1 MSVYILGGATMK
13 TSRNLSVMD
22 RYMTLWVFL
31 AMVIGIL
38 SGFIFPSLP
47 KLINSWSVGT
57 TSIPIAIGLIL
68 MLYPPLTK
76 VNYGKM
82 GDVFSDKKELTFSLI
97 QNWVVGPLLMFALAI
112 IFLRNYPSYMIGLI
126 MIGLA
131 RCIAM
136 VIVWNE
142 LAHGNN
148 DYAAGLVAINS
159 IFQIIFYSIYA
170 YLFISILPKFFG
182 IQTQTVNI
190 TMSEIAKT
198 VFIYL
203 GIPFILGIS
212 SRYLI
217 IKSKGRGWF
226 EDKYVP
232 KISRITT
239 WALLFTIV
247 VMFSVKG
254 ARVVELPLDAVRVA
268 VPLLLYFVL
277 MFFITFWIAKKTGTS
292 YSISATQ
299 SFTAASN
306 NFELAVAVTVGIF
319 GLNSGEA
326 FAAVIGPMVEVPMMI
341 LLVDVALW
349 IKRKFY

>member
-1 MSVYILGGATMK
+1 MH
-13 TSRNLSVMD
+13 TSKNLSIMD

-31 AMVIGIL
+31 AMALGIL
-38 SGFIFPSLP
+38 SGFVFPSLP

-76 VNYGKM
+76 VNYDKM
-82 GDVFSDKKELTFSLI
+82 GDVFRDKKELTFSLI

-112 IFLRNYPSYMIGLI
+112 IFLRNYPNYMIGLI

-148 DYAAGLVAINS
+148 DYAAGLVALNS
-159 IFQIIFYSIYA
+159 LFQIIFYSVYG
-170 YLFISILPKFFG
+170 YLFISVLPKLFG

-190 TMSEIAKT
+190 TMGEIAKT

-203 GIPFILGIS
+203 GIPFILGIG
-212 SRYLI
+212 SRYMI
-217 IKSKGRGWF
+217 INTKGRDWF

-254 ARVVELPLDAVRVA
+254 AQVVQLPLDAVRIA
-268 VPLLLYFVL
+268 IPLLLYFVL
-277 MFFITFWIAKKTGTS
+277 MFFITFWIAKKTGTN

-326 FAAVIGPMVEVPMMI
+326 FAAVIGPMVEVPVMI

-349 IKRKFY
+349 IKRRFY

>member
-1 MSVYILGGATMK
+1 MH
-13 TSRNLSVMD
+13 TSKNLSLMD

-31 AMVIGIL
+31 AMALGIL
-38 SGFIFPSLP
+38 SGFVFPSLP

-76 VNYGKM
+76 VNYEKM
-82 GDVFSDKKELTFSLI
+82 GDVFRDKKELTFSLI
-97 QNWVVGPLLMFALAI
+97 QNWIVGPLLMFALAI
-112 IFLRNYPSYMIGLI
+112 IFLQNYPNYMIGLI

-136 VIVWNE
+136 VIVWNG

-148 DYAAGLVAINS
+148 EYAAGLVALNS
-159 IFQIIFYSIYA
+159 LFQIIFYSVYA
-170 YLFISILPKFFG
+170 YFFISILPKLFG
-182 IQTQTVNI
+182 IQTQTINI
-190 TMSEIAKT
+190 TMGEIAKT

-203 GIPFILGIS
+203 GIPFILGIG

-217 IKSKGRGWF
+217 INTKGRDWF

-254 ARVVELPLDAVRVA
+254 ARVVQLPLDAVRIA
-268 VPLLLYFVL
+268 IPLLLYFVL
-277 MFFITFWIAKKTGTS
+277 MFFITFWIAKKTGTN

-326 FAAVIGPMVEVPMMI
+326 FAAVIGPMVEVPVMI

-349 IKRKFY
+349 IKRRFY

>member
-1 MSVYILGGATMK
+1 MH
-13 TSRNLSVMD
+13 TSKNLSIMD

-31 AMVIGIL
+31 AMALGIL
-38 SGFIFPSLP
+38 SGFVFPSLP

-76 VNYGKM
+76 VNYDKM
-82 GDVFSDKKELTFSLI
+82 GDVFRDKKELTFSLI

-112 IFLRNYPSYMIGLI
+112 IFLRNYPNYMIGLI

-148 DYAAGLVAINS
+148 DYAAGLVALNS
-159 IFQIIFYSIYA
+159 LFQIIFYSVYG
-170 YLFISILPKFFG
+170 YLFISVLPKLFG

-203 GIPFILGIS
+203 GIPFILGIG

-217 IKSKGRGWF
+217 INTKGRDWF

-254 ARVVELPLDAVRVA
+254 ARVVQLPLDAVRIA
-268 VPLLLYFVL
+268 IPLLLYFVL
-277 MFFITFWIAKKTGTS
+277 MFFITFWIAKKTGTN

-326 FAAVIGPMVEVPMMI
+326 FAAVIGPMVEVPVMI

-349 IKRKFY
+349 IKRRFY

>member
-1 MSVYILGGATMK
+1 MK
-13 TSRNLSVMD
+13 TSKNLSFMD

-31 AMVIGIL
+31 AMALGIL

-76 VNYGKM
+76 VNYEKM
-82 GDVFSDKKELTFSLI
+82 GDVFRDKKELSFSLI
-97 QNWVVGPLLMFALAI
+97 QNWIVGPLLMFALAI
-112 IFLRNYPSYMIGLI
+112 IFLHNYPNYMIGLI

-148 DYAAGLVAINS
+148 DYAAGLVALNS

-170 YLFISILPKFFG
+170 YIFISVLPKLFG
-182 IQTQTVNI
+182 IKTQTVNI
-190 TMSEIAKT
+190 TMGEIAKT

-203 GIPFILGIS
+203 GIPFILGGC

-217 IKSKGRGWF
+217 IKGKGKDWF

-254 ARVVELPLDAVRVA
+254 AKVVQLPLDAIHIA
-268 VPLLLYFVL
+268 IPLLLYFIL
-277 MFFITFWIAKKTGTS
+277 MFFLTFWIAKRNGTN
-292 YSISATQ
+292 YPISATQ
-299 SFTAASN
+299 SFTASSN
-306 NFELAVAVTVGIF
+306 NFELAVAVTVGVF

-326 FAAVIGPMVEVPMMI
+326 FAAVIGPMIEVPVMM
-341 LLVDVALW
+341 LLVDVSLW
-349 IKRKFY
+349 IKRRFY

>member
-1 MSVYILGGATMK
+1 MH
-13 TSRNLSVMD
+13 TSKNLSIMD

-31 AMVIGIL
+31 AMALGIL
-38 SGFIFPSLP
+38 SGFVFPSLP

-76 VNYGKM
+76 VNYDKM
-82 GDVFSDKKELTFSLI
+82 GDVFRDKKELTFSLI

-112 IFLRNYPSYMIGLI
+112 IFLRNYPNYMIGLI

-148 DYAAGLVAINS
+148 DYAAGLVALNS
-159 IFQIIFYSIYA
+159 LFQIIFYSVYG
-170 YLFISILPKFFG
+170 YLFISVLPKLFG

-190 TMSEIAKT
+190 TMGEIAKT

-203 GIPFILGIS
+203 GIPFILGIG

-217 IKSKGRGWF
+217 INTKGRDWF

-254 ARVVELPLDAVRVA
+254 AQVVQLPLDAVRIA
-268 VPLLLYFVL
+268 IPLLLYFVL
-277 MFFITFWIAKKTGTS
+277 MFFITFWIAKKTGTN

-326 FAAVIGPMVEVPMMI
+326 FAAVIGPMVEVPVMI
-341 LLVDVALW
+341 LLVDVALR
-349 IKRKFY
+349 IKRRFY

>member
-1 MSVYILGGATMK
+1 
-13 TSRNLSVMD
+13 
-22 RYMTLWVFL
+22 MTLWVFL
-31 AMVIGIL
+31 AMALGIL
-38 SGFIFPSLP
+38 SGFVFPSLP

-76 VNYGKM
+76 VNYEKM
-82 GDVFSDKKELTFSLI
+82 GDVFRDKKELTFSLI

-112 IFLRNYPSYMIGLI
+112 IFLRNYPNYMIGLI

-148 DYAAGLVAINS
+148 DYAAGLVALNS
-159 IFQIIFYSIYA
+159 LFQIIFYSVYG
-170 YLFISILPKFFG
+170 YLFISVLPKLFG

-190 TMSEIAKT
+190 TMGEIAKT

-203 GIPFILGIS
+203 GIPFILGIG

-217 IKSKGRGWF
+217 INTKGRDWF

-254 ARVVELPLDAVRVA
+254 AQVVQLPLDAVRIA
-268 VPLLLYFVL
+268 IPLLLYFVL
-277 MFFITFWIAKKTGTS
+277 MFFITFWIAKKTGTN

-326 FAAVIGPMVEVPMMI
+326 FAAVIGPMVEVPVMI

-349 IKRKFY
+349 IKRRFY

>member
-1 MSVYILGGATMK
+1 MK
-13 TSRNLSVMD
+13 KSKNLSFMD

-31 AMVIGIL
+31 AMALGIL

-47 KLINSWSVGT
+47 KLINSWSIGT

-82 GDVFSDKKELTFSLI
+82 GDVFRDKKELSFSLI
-97 QNWVVGPLLMFALAI
+97 QNWIVGPLLMFALAI
-112 IFLRNYPSYMIGLI
+112 IFLHNYPNYMIGLI

-148 DYAAGLVAINS
+148 DYAAGLVALNS

-170 YLFISILPKFFG
+170 YIFISVLPKLFG
-182 IQTQTVNI
+182 IKTQTVNI
-190 TMSEIAKT
+190 TMGEIAKT

-203 GIPFILGIS
+203 GIPFILGVC

-217 IKSKGRGWF
+217 IKDKGKDWF

-254 ARVVELPLDAVRVA
+254 AKVVQLPLDAIRIA
-268 VPLLLYFVL
+268 IPLLLYFIL
-277 MFFITFWIAKKTGTS
+277 MFFLTFWIAKRTGTN
-292 YSISATQ
+292 YPISATQ
-299 SFTAASN
+299 SFTASSN
-306 NFELAVAVTVGIF
+306 NFELAVAVTVGVF

-326 FAAVIGPMVEVPMMI
+326 FAAVIGPMIEVPVMM
-341 LLVDVALW
+341 LLVDVSLW
-349 IKRKFY
+349 IKRRFY

>member
-1 MSVYILGGATMK
+1 MK
-13 TSRNLSVMD
+13 TSKNLSFMD

-31 AMVIGIL
+31 AMALGIL

-76 VNYGKM
+76 VNYEKM
-82 GDVFSDKKELTFSLI
+82 GDVFRDKKELSFSLI
-97 QNWVVGPLLMFALAI
+97 QNWIVGPLLMFALAI
-112 IFLRNYPSYMIGLI
+112 IFLHNYPNYMIGLI

-148 DYAAGLVAINS
+148 DYAAGLVALNS

-170 YLFISILPKFFG
+170 YIFISVLPKLFG
-182 IQTQTVNI
+182 IKTQTVNI
-190 TMSEIAKT
+190 TMGEIAKT

-203 GIPFILGIS
+203 GIPFILGVC

-217 IKSKGRGWF
+217 IKGEGKDWF

-254 ARVVELPLDAVRVA
+254 AKVVQLPLDAIRIA
-268 VPLLLYFVL
+268 IPLLLYFIL
-277 MFFITFWIAKKTGTS
+277 MFFLTFWIAKRTGTN
-292 YSISATQ
+292 YPISATQ
-299 SFTAASN
+299 SFTASSN
-306 NFELAVAVTVGIF
+306 NFELAVAVTVGVF

-326 FAAVIGPMVEVPMMI
+326 FAAVIGPMIEVPVMM
-341 LLVDVALW
+341 LLVDVSLW
-349 IKRKFY
+349 IKRRFY

>member
-1 MSVYILGGATMK
+1 MH
-13 TSRNLSVMD
+13 TSKNLSIMD

-31 AMVIGIL
+31 AMALGIL
-38 SGFIFPSLP
+38 SGFVFPSLP

-76 VNYGKM
+76 VNYEKM
-82 GDVFSDKKELTFSLI
+82 GDVFRDNKELTFSLI

-112 IFLRNYPSYMIGLI
+112 IFLRNYPNYMIGLI

-148 DYAAGLVAINS
+148 DYAAGLVALNS
-159 IFQIIFYSIYA
+159 LFQIIFYSVYG
-170 YLFISILPKFFG
+170 YLFISVLPKLFG

-190 TMSEIAKT
+190 TMGEIAKT

-203 GIPFILGIS
+203 GIPFILGIG

-217 IKSKGRGWF
+217 INTKGRDWF

-254 ARVVELPLDAVRVA
+254 ARVVQLPLDAVRIA
-268 VPLLLYFVL
+268 IPLLLYFVL
-277 MFFITFWIAKKTGTS
+277 MFFITFWIAKKTGTN

-326 FAAVIGPMVEVPMMI
+326 FAAVIGPMVEVPVMI

-349 IKRKFY
+349 IKRRFY

>member
-1 MSVYILGGATMK
+1 MN
-13 TSRNLSVMD
+13 TSKNLSIMD

-31 AMVIGIL
+31 AMALGIL
-38 SGFIFPSLP
+38 SGFVFPSLP
-47 KLINSWSVGT
+47 KLINSWSIGT

-76 VNYGKM
+76 VNYEKM
-82 GDVFSDKKELTFSLI
+82 GDVFRDKKELTFSLI
-97 QNWVVGPLLMFALAI
+97 QNWIVGPLLMFALAI
-112 IFLRNYPSYMIGLI
+112 IFLRNYPNYMIGLI

-148 DYAAGLVAINS
+148 DYAAGLVALNS
-159 IFQIIFYSIYA
+159 IFQIILYSVYA
-170 YLFISILPKFFG
+170 YFFISVLPKFFG
-182 IQTQTVNI
+182 IHTQTLNI
-190 TMSEIAKT
+190 TMGEIAKT

-203 GIPFILGIS
+203 GIPFILGIG

-217 IKSKGRGWF
+217 INTKGRDWF

-254 ARVVELPLDAVRVA
+254 ARVVQLPLDAVRVA

-277 MFFITFWIAKKTGTS
+277 MFFITFWIAKKTGTN
-292 YSISATQ
+292 YAISATQ

-326 FAAVIGPMVEVPMMI
+326 FAAVIGPMVEVPVMI

-349 IKRKFY
+349 IKRRFY

>member
-1 MSVYILGGATMK
+1 MK
-13 TSRNLSVMD
+13 KSKNLSFMD

-31 AMVIGIL
+31 AMALGIL

-47 KLINSWSVGT
+47 KLINSWSIGT

-82 GDVFSDKKELTFSLI
+82 GDVFRDKKELSFSLI
-97 QNWVVGPLLMFALAI
+97 QNWIVGPLLMFALAI
-112 IFLRNYPSYMIGLI
+112 IFLHNYPNYMIGLI
-126 MIGLA
+126 MIGLS

-148 DYAAGLVAINS
+148 DYAAGLVALNS

-170 YLFISILPKFFG
+170 YIFISVLPKLFG
-182 IQTQTVNI
+182 IKTQTVNI
-190 TMSEIAKT
+190 TMGEIAKT

-203 GIPFILGIS
+203 GIPFILGVC

-217 IKSKGRGWF
+217 IKSKGKDWF
-226 EDKYVP
+226 EDKCVP

-254 ARVVELPLDAVRVA
+254 AKVVQLPLDAIRIA
-268 VPLLLYFVL
+268 IPLLLYFIL
-277 MFFITFWIAKKTGTS
+277 MFFLTFWIAKRTGTN
-292 YSISATQ
+292 YPISATQ
-299 SFTAASN
+299 SFTASSN
-306 NFELAVAVTVGIF
+306 NFELAVAVTVGVF

-326 FAAVIGPMVEVPMMI
+326 FAAVIGPMIEVPVMM
-341 LLVDVALW
+341 LLVDVSLW
-349 IKRKFY
+349 IKRRFY

>member
-1 MSVYILGGATMK
+1 MH
-13 TSRNLSVMD
+13 TSKNLSIMD

-31 AMVIGIL
+31 AMALGIL
-38 SGFIFPSLP
+38 SGFVFPSLP

-76 VNYGKM
+76 VNYEKM
-82 GDVFSDKKELTFSLI
+82 GDVFRDKKELTFSLI

-112 IFLRNYPSYMIGLI
+112 IFLRNYPNYMIGLI

-148 DYAAGLVAINS
+148 DYAAGLVALNS
-159 IFQIIFYSIYA
+159 LFQIIFYSVYG
-170 YLFISILPKFFG
+170 YLFISVLPKLFG

-190 TMSEIAKT
+190 TMGEIAKT

-203 GIPFILGIS
+203 GIPFILGIG

-217 IKSKGRGWF
+217 INTKGRDRF

-254 ARVVELPLDAVRVA
+254 AQVVQLPLDAVRIA
-268 VPLLLYFVL
+268 IPLLLYFVL
-277 MFFITFWIAKKTGTS
+277 MFFITFWIAKKTGTN

-326 FAAVIGPMVEVPMMI
+326 FAAVIGPMVEVPVMI

-349 IKRKFY
+349 IKRRFY

>member
-1 MSVYILGGATMK
+1 MK
-13 TSRNLSVMD
+13 KSKNLSFMD

-31 AMVIGIL
+31 AMALGIL

-47 KLINSWSVGT
+47 KLINSWSIGT

-82 GDVFSDKKELTFSLI
+82 GDVFRDKKELSFSLI
-97 QNWVVGPLLMFALAI
+97 QNWIVGPLLMFALAI
-112 IFLRNYPSYMIGLI
+112 IFLHNYPNYMIGLI
-126 MIGLA
+126 MIGLS

-148 DYAAGLVAINS
+148 DYAAGLVALNS

-170 YLFISILPKFFG
+170 YIFISVLPKLFG
-182 IQTQTVNI
+182 IKTQTVNI
-190 TMSEIAKT
+190 TMGEIAKT

-203 GIPFILGIS
+203 GIPFILGVC

-217 IKSKGRGWF
+217 IKSKGKDWF

-254 ARVVELPLDAVRVA
+254 AKVVQLPLDAIRIA
-268 VPLLLYFVL
+268 IPLLLYFIL
-277 MFFITFWIAKKTGTS
+277 MFFLTFWIAKRSGTN
-292 YSISATQ
+292 YPISATQ
-299 SFTAASN
+299 SFTASSN
-306 NFELAVAVTVGIF
+306 NFELAVAVTVGVF

-326 FAAVIGPMVEVPMMI
+326 FAAVIGPMIEVPVMM
-341 LLVDVALW
+341 LLVDVSLW
-349 IKRKFY
+349 IKRRFY

>member
-1 MSVYILGGATMK
+1 MK
-13 TSRNLSVMD
+13 KSKNLSFMD

-31 AMVIGIL
+31 AMALGIL

-47 KLINSWSVGT
+47 KLINSWSIGT

-82 GDVFSDKKELTFSLI
+82 GDVFRDKKELSFSLI
-97 QNWVVGPLLMFALAI
+97 QNWIVGPLLMFALAI
-112 IFLRNYPSYMIGLI
+112 IFLHNYPNYMIGLI

-148 DYAAGLVAINS
+148 DYAAGLVALNS
-159 IFQIIFYSIYA
+159 IFEIIFYSIYA
-170 YLFISILPKFFG
+170 YIFISVLPKLFG
-182 IQTQTVNI
+182 IKTQTINI
-190 TMSEIAKT
+190 TMGEIAKT

-203 GIPFILGIS
+203 GIPFILGVC

-217 IKSKGRGWF
+217 IKSKGKDWF

-254 ARVVELPLDAVRVA
+254 AKVVQLPLDAIRIA
-268 VPLLLYFVL
+268 IPLLLYFIL
-277 MFFITFWIAKKTGTS
+277 MFFLTFWIAKRTGTN
-292 YSISATQ
+292 YPISATQ
-299 SFTAASN
+299 SFTASSN
-306 NFELAVAVTVGIF
+306 NFELAVAVTVGVF

-326 FAAVIGPMVEVPMMI
+326 FAAVIGPMIEVPVMM
-341 LLVDVALW
+341 LLVDVSLW
-349 IKRKFY
+349 IKRRFY

>member
-1 MSVYILGGATMK
+1 MH
-13 TSRNLSVMD
+13 TSKNLSIMD

-31 AMVIGIL
+31 AMALGIL
-38 SGFIFPSLP
+38 SGFVFPSLP

-76 VNYGKM
+76 VNYDKM
-82 GDVFSDKKELTFSLI
+82 GDVFRDKKELTFSLI

-112 IFLRNYPSYMIGLI
+112 IFLRNYPNYMIGLI

-136 VIVWNE
+136 IIVWNE

-148 DYAAGLVAINS
+148 DYAAGLVALNS
-159 IFQIIFYSIYA
+159 LFQIIFYSVYG
-170 YLFISILPKFFG
+170 YLFISVLPKLFG

-203 GIPFILGIS
+203 GIPFILGIG

-217 IKSKGRGWF
+217 INTKGRDWF

-254 ARVVELPLDAVRVA
+254 ARVVQLPLDAVRIA
-268 VPLLLYFVL
+268 IPLLLYFVL
-277 MFFITFWIAKKTGTS
+277 MFFITFWIAKKTGTN

-326 FAAVIGPMVEVPMMI
+326 FAAVIGPMVEVPVMI

-349 IKRKFY
+349 IKRRFY

>member
-1 MSVYILGGATMK
+1 MH
-13 TSRNLSVMD
+13 TSKNLSIMD

-31 AMVIGIL
+31 AMALGIL
-38 SGFIFPSLP
+38 SGFVFPSLP

-76 VNYGKM
+76 VNYDKM
-82 GDVFSDKKELTFSLI
+82 GDVFRDKKELTFSLI

-112 IFLRNYPSYMIGLI
+112 IFLRNYPNYMIGLI

-148 DYAAGLVAINS
+148 DYAAGLVALNS
-159 IFQIIFYSIYA
+159 LFQIIFYSVYG
-170 YLFISILPKFFG
+170 YLFISVLPKLFG

-190 TMSEIAKT
+190 TMGEIAKT

-203 GIPFILGIS
+203 GIPFILGIG

-217 IKSKGRGWF
+217 INTKGRDWF

-254 ARVVELPLDAVRVA
+254 ARVVQLPLDAVRIA
-268 VPLLLYFVL
+268 IPLLLYFVL
-277 MFFITFWIAKKTGTS
+277 MFFITFWIAKKTGTN

-326 FAAVIGPMVEVPMMI
+326 FAAVIGPMVEVPVMI

-349 IKRKFY
+349 IKRRFY

>member
-1 MSVYILGGATMK
+1 MH
-13 TSRNLSVMD
+13 TSKNLSIMD

-31 AMVIGIL
+31 AMALGIL
-38 SGFIFPSLP
+38 SGLVFPSLP

-76 VNYGKM
+76 VNYEKM
-82 GDVFSDKKELTFSLI
+82 GDVFRDKKELTFSLI

-112 IFLRNYPSYMIGLI
+112 IFLRNYPNYMIGLI

-148 DYAAGLVAINS
+148 DYAAGLVALNS
-159 IFQIIFYSIYA
+159 LFQIIFYSVYG
-170 YLFISILPKFFG
+170 YLFISVLPKLFG

-203 GIPFILGIS
+203 GIPFILGIG

-217 IKSKGRGWF
+217 INTKGRDWF

-254 ARVVELPLDAVRVA
+254 ARVVQLPLDAVQIA
-268 VPLLLYFVL
+268 IPLLLYFVL
-277 MFFITFWIAKKTGTS
+277 MFFITFWIAKKTGTN

-326 FAAVIGPMVEVPMMI
+326 FAAVIGPMVEVPVMI

-349 IKRKFY
+349 IKRRFY

>member
-1 MSVYILGGATMK
+1 MH
-13 TSRNLSVMD
+13 TSKNLSIMD

-31 AMVIGIL
+31 AMALGIL
-38 SGFIFPSLP
+38 SGFVFPSLP

-76 VNYGKM
+76 VNYDKM
-82 GDVFSDKKELTFSLI
+82 GDVLRDKKELTFSLI

-112 IFLRNYPSYMIGLI
+112 IFLRNYPNYMIGLI

-148 DYAAGLVAINS
+148 DYAAGLVALNS
-159 IFQIIFYSIYA
+159 LFQIIFYSVYG
-170 YLFISILPKFFG
+170 YLFISVLPKLFG

-203 GIPFILGIS
+203 GIPFILGIG

-217 IKSKGRGWF
+217 INTKGRDWF

-254 ARVVELPLDAVRVA
+254 ARVVQLPLDAVRIA
-268 VPLLLYFVL
+268 IPLLLYFVL
-277 MFFITFWIAKKTGTS
+277 MFFITFWIAKKTGTN

-326 FAAVIGPMVEVPMMI
+326 FAAVIGPMVEVPVMI

-349 IKRKFY
+349 IKRRFY

>member
-1 MSVYILGGATMK
+1 MH
-13 TSRNLSVMD
+13 TSKNLSIMD

-31 AMVIGIL
+31 AMALGIL
-38 SGFIFPSLP
+38 SGFVFPSLP

-76 VNYGKM
+76 VNYEKM
-82 GDVFSDKKELTFSLI
+82 GDVFRDKKELTFSLI

-112 IFLRNYPSYMIGLI
+112 IFLRNYPNYMIGLI

-148 DYAAGLVAINS
+148 DYAAGLVALNS
-159 IFQIIFYSIYA
+159 LFQIIFYSVYG
-170 YLFISILPKFFG
+170 YLFISVLPKLFG

-190 TMSEIAKT
+190 TMGEIAKT

-203 GIPFILGIS
+203 GIPFILGIG

-217 IKSKGRGWF
+217 INTKGRDWF

-254 ARVVELPLDAVRVA
+254 AQVVQLPLDAVRIA
-268 VPLLLYFVL
+268 IPLLLYFVL
-277 MFFITFWIAKKTGTS
+277 MFFITFWIAKKTGTN

-326 FAAVIGPMVEVPMMI
+326 FAAVIGPMVEVPVMI

-349 IKRKFY
+349 IKRRFY

>member
-1 MSVYILGGATMK
+1 MK
-13 TSRNLSVMD
+13 KSKNLSFMD

-31 AMVIGIL
+31 AMALGIL

-47 KLINSWSVGT
+47 KLINSWSIGT

-82 GDVFSDKKELTFSLI
+82 GDVFRDKKELSFSLI
-97 QNWVVGPLLMFALAI
+97 QNWIVGPLLMFALAI
-112 IFLRNYPSYMIGLI
+112 IFLHNYPNYMIGLI

-148 DYAAGLVAINS
+148 DYAAGLVALNS
-159 IFQIIFYSIYA
+159 ICQIIFYSIYA
-170 YLFISILPKFFG
+170 YIFISVLPKLFG
-182 IQTQTVNI
+182 IKTQTVNI
-190 TMSEIAKT
+190 TMGEIAKT

-203 GIPFILGIS
+203 GIPFILGVC

-217 IKSKGRGWF
+217 IKSKGKNWF

-254 ARVVELPLDAVRVA
+254 AKVVQLPLDAIRIA
-268 VPLLLYFVL
+268 IPLLLYFIL
-277 MFFITFWIAKKTGTS
+277 MFFLTFWIAKRSGTN
-292 YSISATQ
+292 YPISATQ
-299 SFTAASN
+299 SFTASSN
-306 NFELAVAVTVGIF
+306 NFELAVAVTVGVF

-326 FAAVIGPMVEVPMMI
+326 FAAVIGPMIEVPVMM
-341 LLVDVALW
+341 LLVDVSLW
-349 IKRKFY
+349 IKRRFY

>member
-1 MSVYILGGATMK
+1 
-13 TSRNLSVMD
+13 MD

-31 AMVIGIL
+31 AMALGIL
-38 SGFIFPSLP
+38 SGFVFPSLP

-76 VNYGKM
+76 VNYEKM
-82 GDVFSDKKELTFSLI
+82 GDVFRDKKELTFSLI

-112 IFLRNYPSYMIGLI
+112 IFLRNYPNYMIGLI

-148 DYAAGLVAINS
+148 DYAAGLVALNS
-159 IFQIIFYSIYA
+159 LFQIIFYSVYG
-170 YLFISILPKFFG
+170 YLFISVLPKLFG

-190 TMSEIAKT
+190 TMGEIAKT

-203 GIPFILGIS
+203 GIPFILGIG

-217 IKSKGRGWF
+217 INTKGRDWF

-254 ARVVELPLDAVRVA
+254 AQVVQLPLDAVRIA
-268 VPLLLYFVL
+268 IPLLLYFVL
-277 MFFITFWIAKKTGTS
+277 MFFITFWIAKKTGTN
-292 YSISATQ
+292 YSISAAQ

-326 FAAVIGPMVEVPMMI
+326 FAAVIGPMVEVPVMI

-349 IKRKFY
+349 IKRRFY

>member
-1 MSVYILGGATMK
+1 MH
-13 TSRNLSVMD
+13 TSKNLSIMD

-31 AMVIGIL
+31 AMALGIL
-38 SGFIFPSLP
+38 SGFVFPSLP

-76 VNYGKM
+76 VNYEKM
-82 GDVFSDKKELTFSLI
+82 GDVFRDKKELTFSLI

-112 IFLRNYPSYMIGLI
+112 IFLRNYPNYMIGLI

-148 DYAAGLVAINS
+148 DYAAGLVALNS
-159 IFQIIFYSIYA
+159 LFQIIFYSVYG
-170 YLFISILPKFFG
+170 YLFISVLPKFFG

-203 GIPFILGIS
+203 GVPFILGIG

-217 IKSKGRGWF
+217 INTKGRDWF

-254 ARVVELPLDAVRVA
+254 ARVVQLPLDAVRIA
-268 VPLLLYFVL
+268 IPLLLYFVL
-277 MFFITFWIAKKTGTS
+277 MFFITFWIAKKTGTN

-326 FAAVIGPMVEVPMMI
+326 FAAVIGPMVEVPVMI

-349 IKRKFY
+349 IKRRFY

>member
-1 MSVYILGGATMK
+1 
-13 TSRNLSVMD
+13 MD

-31 AMVIGIL
+31 AMALGIL
-38 SGFIFPSLP
+38 SGFVFPSLP

-76 VNYGKM
+76 VNYEKM
-82 GDVFSDKKELTFSLI
+82 GDVFRDKKELTFSLI

-112 IFLRNYPSYMIGLI
+112 IFLRNYPNYMIGLI

-148 DYAAGLVAINS
+148 DYAAGLVALNS
-159 IFQIIFYSIYA
+159 LFQIIFYSVYG
-170 YLFISILPKFFG
+170 YLFISVLPKLFG

-203 GIPFILGIS
+203 GIPFILGIG

-217 IKSKGRGWF
+217 INTKGRDWF

-254 ARVVELPLDAVRVA
+254 AQVVQLPLDAVRIA
-268 VPLLLYFVL
+268 IPLLLYFVL
-277 MFFITFWIAKKTGTS
+277 MFFITFWIAKKTGTN

-326 FAAVIGPMVEVPMMI
+326 FAAVIGPMVEVPVMI

-349 IKRKFY
+349 IKRRFY

>member
-1 MSVYILGGATMK
+1 MK
-13 TSRNLSVMD
+13 TSKNLSFMD

-31 AMVIGIL
+31 AMALGIL

-82 GDVFSDKKELTFSLI
+82 GDVFRDKKELSCSLI
-97 QNWVVGPLLMFALAI
+97 QNWIVGPLLMFALAI
-112 IFLRNYPSYMIGLI
+112 IFLHNYPNYMIGLI

-148 DYAAGLVAINS
+148 DYAAGLVALNS

-170 YLFISILPKFFG
+170 YIFISVLPKLFG
-182 IQTQTVNI
+182 IKTQTVNI
-190 TMSEIAKT
+190 TMGEIAKT

-203 GIPFILGIS
+203 GIPFIVGVC

-217 IKSKGRGWF
+217 INGKGKDWF
-226 EDKYVP
+226 EDKYFA
-232 KISRITT
+232 KISSITT

-254 ARVVELPLDAVRVA
+254 AKVVQLPLDAIRIA
-268 VPLLLYFVL
+268 IPLLLYFIL
-277 MFFITFWIAKKTGTS
+277 MFFLTFWIAKRTGTN
-292 YSISATQ
+292 YPISATQ
-299 SFTAASN
+299 SFTASSN
-306 NFELAVAVTVGIF
+306 NFELAVAVTVGVF

-326 FAAVIGPMVEVPMMI
+326 FAAVIGPMIEVPVMM
-341 LLVDVALW
+341 LLVDVSLW
-349 IKRKFY
+349 IKRRFY

>member
-1 MSVYILGGATMK
+1 MH
-13 TSRNLSVMD
+13 TSKNLSIMD

-31 AMVIGIL
+31 AMALGIL
-38 SGFIFPSLP
+38 SGFVFPSLP

-76 VNYGKM
+76 VNYEKM
-82 GDVFSDKKELTFSLI
+82 GDVFRDKKELTFSLI

-112 IFLRNYPSYMIGLI
+112 IFLRNYPNYMIGLI

-148 DYAAGLVAINS
+148 DYAAGLVALNS
-159 IFQIIFYSIYA
+159 LFQIIFYSVYG
-170 YLFISILPKFFG
+170 YLFISVLPKLFG

-203 GIPFILGIS
+203 GIPFILGIG

-217 IKSKGRGWF
+217 INTKGRDWF

-254 ARVVELPLDAVRVA
+254 AQVVQLPLDAVRIA
-268 VPLLLYFVL
+268 IPLLLYFVL
-277 MFFITFWIAKKTGTS
+277 MFFITFWIAKKTGTN

-326 FAAVIGPMVEVPMMI
+326 FAAVIGPMVEVPVMI

-349 IKRKFY
+349 IKRRFY

>member
-1 MSVYILGGATMK
+1 MH
-13 TSRNLSVMD
+13 TSKNLSIMD

-31 AMVIGIL
+31 AMALGIL
-38 SGFIFPSLP
+38 SGFVFPSLP

-76 VNYGKM
+76 VNYEKM
-82 GDVFSDKKELTFSLI
+82 GDVFRDKKELTFSLI

-112 IFLRNYPSYMIGLI
+112 IFLRNYPNYMIGLI

-148 DYAAGLVAINS
+148 DYAAGLVALNS
-159 IFQIIFYSIYA
+159 LFQIIFYSVYG
-170 YLFISILPKFFG
+170 YLFISVLPKLFG

-190 TMSEIAKT
+190 TMGEIAKT

-203 GIPFILGIS
+203 GIPFILGIG

-217 IKSKGRGWF
+217 INTKGRDWF

-239 WALLFTIV
+239 WALLFTTV

-254 ARVVELPLDAVRVA
+254 AQVVQLPLDAVRIA
-268 VPLLLYFVL
+268 IPLLLYFVL
-277 MFFITFWIAKKTGTS
+277 MFFITFWIAKKTGTN

-326 FAAVIGPMVEVPMMI
+326 FAAVIGPMVEVPVMI

-349 IKRKFY
+349 IKRRFY

>member
-1 MSVYILGGATMK
+1 MH
-13 TSRNLSVMD
+13 TSKNLSIMD

-31 AMVIGIL
+31 AMALGIL
-38 SGFIFPSLP
+38 SGFVFPSLP

-76 VNYGKM
+76 VNYEKM
-82 GDVFSDKKELTFSLI
+82 GDVFRDKKELTFSLI

-112 IFLRNYPSYMIGLI
+112 IFLRNYPNYMIGLI

-148 DYAAGLVAINS
+148 DYAAGLVALNS
-159 IFQIIFYSIYA
+159 LFQIIFYSVYA
-170 YLFISILPKFFG
+170 YFFISVLPKLFG

-190 TMSEIAKT
+190 TMGEIAKT

-203 GIPFILGIS
+203 GIPFILGIG

-217 IKSKGRGWF
+217 INTKGRDWF
-226 EDKYVP
+226 EDRYVP

-254 ARVVELPLDAVRVA
+254 ARVVQLPLDAVRIA
-268 VPLLLYFVL
+268 IPLLLYFVL
-277 MFFITFWIAKKTGTS
+277 MFFITFWIAKKTGTN

-326 FAAVIGPMVEVPMMI
+326 FAAVIGPMVEVPVMI

-349 IKRKFY
+349 IKRRFY

>member
-1 MSVYILGGATMK
+1 MK
-13 TSRNLSVMD
+13 TSKNLSFMD

-31 AMVIGIL
+31 AMALGIL

-47 KLINSWSVGT
+47 KLINSWSIGT

-82 GDVFSDKKELTFSLI
+82 GDVFRDKKELSFSLI
-97 QNWVVGPLLMFALAI
+97 QNWIVGPLLMFALAI
-112 IFLRNYPSYMIGLI
+112 IFLHNYPNYMIGLI

-148 DYAAGLVAINS
+148 DYAAGLVALNS

-170 YLFISILPKFFG
+170 YIFISVLPKLFG
-182 IQTQTVNI
+182 IKTQTVNI
-190 TMSEIAKT
+190 TMGEIAKT

-203 GIPFILGIS
+203 GIPFILGVC

-217 IKSKGRGWF
+217 IKSKGKDWF

-254 ARVVELPLDAVRVA
+254 AKVVQLPLDAIRIA
-268 VPLLLYFVL
+268 IPLLLYFIL
-277 MFFITFWIAKKTGTS
+277 MFFLTFWIAKRTGTN
-292 YSISATQ
+292 YPISATQ
-299 SFTAASN
+299 SFTASSN
-306 NFELAVAVTVGIF
+306 NFELAVAVTVGVF

-326 FAAVIGPMVEVPMMI
+326 FAAVIGPMIEVPVMM
-341 LLVDVALW
+341 LLVDVSLW
-349 IKRKFY
+349 IKRRFY

>member
-1 MSVYILGGATMK
+1 
-13 TSRNLSVMD
+13 
-22 RYMTLWVFL
+22 
-31 AMVIGIL
+31 
-38 SGFIFPSLP
+38 
-47 KLINSWSVGT
+47 
-57 TSIPIAIGLIL
+57 
-68 MLYPPLTK
+68 
-76 VNYGKM
+76 
-82 GDVFSDKKELTFSLI
+82 
-97 QNWVVGPLLMFALAI
+97 MFALAI
-112 IFLRNYPSYMIGLI
+112 IFLHNYPNYMIGLI

-142 LAHGNN
+142 LAQGNN
-148 DYAAGLVAINS
+148 DYAAGLVAFNS
-159 IFQIIFYSIYA
+159 IFQILLYSVYA
-170 YLFISILPKFFG
+170 YFFISVLPKFFG
-182 IQTQTVNI
+182 LQTQTINI
-190 TMSEIAKT
+190 TMSEIAKS

-203 GIPFILGIS
+203 GIPFILGIG
-212 SRYLI
+212 SRYFI
-217 IKSKGRGWF
+217 ISTKGKEWF

-254 ARVVELPLDAVRVA
+254 AKVVQLPMDAIRIA

-277 MFFITFWIAKKTGTS
+277 MFFITFWIAKKTKTS

-306 NFELAVAVTVGIF
+306 NFELAVAVTVAIF

-326 FAAVIGPMVEVPMMI
+326 FAAVIGPMVEVPVMI

-349 IKRKFY
+349 IKRKYYD

>member
-1 MSVYILGGATMK
+1 MH
-13 TSRNLSVMD
+13 TSKNLSIMD

-31 AMVIGIL
+31 AMALGIL
-38 SGFIFPSLP
+38 SGFVFPSLP

-76 VNYGKM
+76 VNYEKM
-82 GDVFSDKKELTFSLI
+82 GDVFRDKKELTFSLI

-112 IFLRNYPSYMIGLI
+112 IFLRNYPNYMIGLI

-148 DYAAGLVAINS
+148 DYAAGLVALNS
-159 IFQIIFYSIYA
+159 LFQIIFYSVYG
-170 YLFISILPKFFG
+170 YLFISVLPKLFG

-203 GIPFILGIS
+203 GIPFILGIG

-217 IKSKGRGWF
+217 INTKGRDLF

-254 ARVVELPLDAVRVA
+254 ARVVQLPLDAVRIA
-268 VPLLLYFVL
+268 IPLLLYFVL
-277 MFFITFWIAKKTGTS
+277 MFFITFWIAKKTGTN

-326 FAAVIGPMVEVPMMI
+326 FAAVIGPMVEVPVMI

-349 IKRKFY
+349 IKRRFY

>member
-1 MSVYILGGATMK
+1 
-13 TSRNLSVMD
+13 MD

-31 AMVIGIL
+31 AMALGIL
-38 SGFIFPSLP
+38 SGFVFPSLP

-76 VNYGKM
+76 VNYEKM
-82 GDVFSDKKELTFSLI
+82 GDVFRDKKELTFSLI

-112 IFLRNYPSYMIGLI
+112 IFLRNYPNYMIGLI

-148 DYAAGLVAINS
+148 DYAAGLVALNS
-159 IFQIIFYSIYA
+159 LFQIIFYSVYG
-170 YLFISILPKFFG
+170 YLFISVLPKLFG

-190 TMSEIAKT
+190 TMGEIAKT

-203 GIPFILGIS
+203 GIPFILGIG

-217 IKSKGRGWF
+217 INTKGRDWF

-254 ARVVELPLDAVRVA
+254 AQVVQLPLDAVRIA
-268 VPLLLYFVL
+268 IPLLLYFVL
-277 MFFITFWIAKKTGTS
+277 MFFITFWIAKKTGTN

-326 FAAVIGPMVEVPMMI
+326 FAAVIGPMVEVPVMI

-349 IKRKFY
+349 IKRRFY

>member
-1 MSVYILGGATMK
+1 MK

-97 QNWVVGPLLMFALAI
+97 QNWVVGPLLIFALAI

-142 LAHGNN
+142 LAHGNGNKTVNTNVTNNGNGDNSQNNKQALPQTGNTKN
-148 DYAAGLVAINS
+148 DAAVAGLGLAGLL
-159 IFQIIFYSIYA
+159 A
-170 YLFISILPKFFG
+170 
-182 IQTQTVNI
+182 
-190 TMSEIAKT
+190 M
-198 VFIYL
+198 L
-203 GIPFILGIS
+203 GLGG
-212 SRYLI
+212 L
-217 IKSKGRGWF
+217 
-226 EDKYVP
+226 
-232 KISRITT
+232 
-239 WALLFTIV
+239 
-247 VMFSVKG
+247 
-254 ARVVELPLDAVRVA
+254 
-268 VPLLLYFVL
+268 
-277 MFFITFWIAKKTGTS
+277 KK
-292 YSISATQ
+292 
-299 SFTAASN
+299 
-306 NFELAVAVTVGIF
+306 
-319 GLNSGEA
+319 
-326 FAAVIGPMVEVPMMI
+326 
-341 LLVDVALW
+341 
-349 IKRKFY
+349 KRN

>member
-1 MSVYILGGATMK
+1 MK
-13 TSRNLSVMD
+13 KSKNLSFMD

-31 AMVIGIL
+31 AMALGIL

-47 KLINSWSVGT
+47 KLINSWSIGT

-82 GDVFSDKKELTFSLI
+82 GDVFRDKKELSFSLI
-97 QNWVVGPLLMFALAI
+97 QNWIVGPLLMFALAI
-112 IFLRNYPSYMIGLI
+112 IFLHNYPNYMIGLI

-148 DYAAGLVAINS
+148 DYAAGLVALNS

-170 YLFISILPKFFG
+170 YIFISVLPKLFG
-182 IQTQTVNI
+182 IKTQTVNI
-190 TMSEIAKT
+190 TMGEIAKT

-203 GIPFILGIS
+203 GIPFILGVC

-217 IKSKGRGWF
+217 IKSKGKDWF

-254 ARVVELPLDAVRVA
+254 AKVVQLPLDAIRIA
-268 VPLLLYFVL
+268 IPLLLYFIL
-277 MFFITFWIAKKTGTS
+277 MFFLTFWIAKRTGTN
-292 YSISATQ
+292 YPISATQ
-299 SFTAASN
+299 SFTASSN
-306 NFELAVAVTVGIF
+306 NFELAVAVTVGVF

-326 FAAVIGPMVEVPMMI
+326 FTAVIGPMIEVPVMM
-341 LLVDVALW
+341 LLVDVSLW
-349 IKRKFY
+349 IKRRFY